1 MFTILTANKIFFTF
15 ETMPDQP
22 QFTPP
27 ISRKRI
33 LAADDDPIM
42 REMIKARL
50 GDDTDVTCAENGEI
64 AWEKLLEENFDLA
77 IIDLGMPKLDGFGL
91 IRYLRQTPKT
101 VDLPII
107 VATSRGDAQ
116 AIENAFASGASGFVT
131 KPINWSLF
139 KYNVQF
145 ILKTGLIER
154 QLRAS
159 QTANDLITRTKD
171 KLLDLMSV
179 RLQNSI
185 LPNDHTAPVDS
196 FCDIV
201 ELSRLLISNPER
213 NFTHHNVNEIIGQ
226 AMANCQTIA
235 DEKSINLVGRNSL
248 ADISISVDQS
258 IWASALT
265 RLVLFAIKS
274 SPAGGTV
281 EIMLGS
287 QPDGSL
293 VTSVRD
299 NGPINSQAEIDAR
312 LNVLIDSKTDRTLPD
327 LNLPIVKQSA
337 EIHGGKI
344 LFQNNPG
351 GGNIAAL
358 WLPAN
363 RVNIKQ
369 R

>member
-1 MFTILTANKIFFTF
+1 MS
-15 ETMPDQP
+15 EQS
-22 QFTPP
+22 QFIPP
-27 ISRKRI
+27 IPRKRI

-42 REMIKARL
+42 REMIRARL
-50 GDDTDVTCAENGEI
+50 GDDIDVTCAENGEI
-64 AWEKLLEENFDLA
+64 AWEKLLAETFDLA

-145 ILKTGLIER
+145 ILKTGMIER

-159 QTANDLITRTKD
+159 QTTNDLAIRTKD
-171 KLLDLMSV
+171 KLLDLMST
-179 RLQNSI
+179 RLQNI
-185 LPNDHTAPVDS
+185 VLPNDPNAPANN
-196 FCDIV
+196 FCDVI
-201 ELSRLLISNPER
+201 ELSRLLSANPEA
-213 NFTHHNVNEIIGQ
+213 NFAPYNINEIIGQ
-226 AMANCQTIA
+226 VVMNCQTVA
-235 DEKSINLVGRNSL
+235 NEKSVNLVGRKSL
-248 ADISISVDQS
+248 ANIFISVDQS
-258 IWASALT
+258 IWSSALT
-265 RLVLFAIKS
+265 RLVLFAIGS

-299 NGPINSQAEIDAR
+299 NGPIKSQAEIDLL
-312 LNVLIDSKTDRTLPD
+312 LNVLIDNKTDQTLPD
-327 LNLPIVKQSA
+327 LSLPIIRQSA
-337 EIHGGKI
+337 EIHSGKI

-363 RVNIKQ
+363 RVKIEQ
-369 R
+369 LEQTA